1 MRPGGSYV
9 APLGGSLSTLFLAR
23 HGQTRGFLTG
33 SYTDLTDLGVAQA
46 RGFGAWL
53 AAMQV
58 QPDRVFVGPRDRHQ
72 QTHDHARAASGM
84 DWPAAVRLTDLDEH
98 HGFEV
103 VAHLLSGEGGA
114 LGDELRAAVITQD
127 RVQILRAFRD
137 MMHAWAR
144 GDVRAPQGEDWDA
157 FRVRVARGLDTLCDA
172 AANGQTVLAFTSG
185 GFVGVAS
192 ATLLGLGGP
201 ASTVDLAFSVD
212 NTAFSEVR
220 FSADRR
226 TLYRFNAAPHARAD
240 MPLTGI

>member
-1 MRPGGSYV
+1 M
-9 APLGGSLSTLFLAR
+9 STLFLAR

-33 SYTDLTDLGVAQA
+33 SYTDLTELGVAQA

-53 AAMQV
+53 TSMQI

-72 QTHDHARAASGM
+72 QTHDHARDAAGGH
-84 DWPAAVRLTDLDEH
+84 WPAPTRLDDLDEH

-114 LGDELRAAVITQD
+114 LGEALRSAVTRQD
-127 RVQILRAFRD
+127 RNQILRVFRD

-144 GDVRAPQGEDWDA
+144 GDVRAPNGEDWDA
-157 FRVRVARGLDTLCDA
+157 FRLRVEHALDAVVA
-172 AANGQTVLAFTSG
+172 ASASGETVLAFTSG

-192 ATLLGLGGP
+192 AILLGVVAP
-201 ASTVDLAFSVD
+201 APTVDLAFSVD

-220 FSADRR
+220 FCADRR

-240 MPLTGI
+240 LPLTGI